1 MLVPTHHDCWQDL
14 IASGQILAASD
25 EGHILDD
32 PAGEYG
38 ISGSMQPTSQPPRW
52 PEASAP

>member
-1 MLVPTHHDCWQDL
+1 MLVPTHHDRWQDL

-38 ISGSMQPTSQPPRW
+38 ISGSQQLAALRA
-52 PEASAP
+52 EER